1 MRRANV
7 FTTQRG
13 RQSWDRAMSLISQ
26 TKPVKKS
33 YVLYV
38 LLSAVFFLAIFT
50 WVAMANPG
58 LF

>member
-7 FTTQRG
+7 FSTPRG
-13 RQSWDRAMSLISQ
+13 QKSWDRAMSLISQ

-33 YVLYV
+33 YVLHV
-38 LLSAVFFLAIFT
+38 LVSAVIFLLAFM
-50 WVAMANPG
+50 WVAMTNPG

>member
-7 FTTQRG
+7 FKTPRG

-33 YVLYV
+33 YVLHV
-38 LLSAVFFLAIFT
+38 LVFVIIGLPIFM